1 MLKHNEDKCFRVVL
15 IAFGKIPGDWEHY
28 RDESKML
35 AAIEP
40 VTEGI
45 MQLFC
50 QTIILYIVSGP
61 GEDLNN
67 HRPVD
72 FRHLLYGEDAWSQI
86 LYMCLLA
93 TSLTSVGTSL
103 AKVYPN
109 KVCQLDYVHLLEA
122 NLGYIYRVSQ
132 KKYSLSPF
140 HSGELVS

>member
-1 MLKHNEDKCFRVVL
+1 MFIYSFRVVL
-15 IAFGKIPGDWEHY
+15 IAFGKLPGDWEHY

-45 MQLFC
+45 MQLFF

-61 GEDLNN
+61 GVDDKQN
-67 HRPVD
+67 RPVD
-72 FRHLLYGEDAWSQI
+72 FRHLLYGEDIRSQI

-103 AKVYPN
+103 AKVHTN
-109 KVCQLDYVHLLEA
+109 T
-122 NLGYIYRVSQ
+122 
-132 KKYSLSPF
+132 
-140 HSGELVS
+140 

>member
-1 MLKHNEDKCFRVVL
+1 MFLVLLKHNEDKCFRVVL
-15 IAFGKIPGDWEHY
+15 IAFEKIPGDWEHY

-72 FRHLLYGEDAWSQI
+72 FRHLLYGQDVWSKI

-103 AKVYPN
+103 AKVHPN
-109 KVCQLDYVHLLEA
+109 KVCQLDYFHLEA
-122 NLGYIYRVSQ
+122 NLSYI
-132 KKYSLSPF
+132 
-140 HSGELVS
+140 